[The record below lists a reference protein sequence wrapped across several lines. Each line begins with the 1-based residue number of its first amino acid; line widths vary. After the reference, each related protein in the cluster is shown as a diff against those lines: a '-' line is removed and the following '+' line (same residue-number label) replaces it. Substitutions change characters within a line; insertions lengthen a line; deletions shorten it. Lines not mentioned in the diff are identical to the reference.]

1 MENRESEQGLRKYS
15 DDRLIELTRRGQN
28 GAFDVL
34 AQRYLPLIRTKASL
48 YGGARTEYDDFI
60 QEGFLAFLHA
70 VKGFDAKAGASFST
84 YAGICIER
92 RFKSVYKSEKRLKN
106 IPSDRLVP
114 LTDDALGEKGE
125 AGVSPEQEL
134 IDKEAYHQMMLRI
147 QTELTPLERKILSF
161 YLSGLTYAQTA
172 DALKTSV
179 KSVDNALQRIRRK
192 LKSVQ

>member
-1 MENRESEQGLRKYS
+1 MENRESEQDLREYS
-15 DDRLIELTRRGQN
+15 DDRLIKLTRRGQN
-28 GAFDVL
+28 SAFDVL
-34 AQRYLPLIRTKASL
+34 AQRYLPLIRAKASL
-48 YGGARTEYDDFI
+48 YGGAKTELDDFI

-70 VKGFDAKAGASFST
+70 VKGFDEKAGASFST

-114 LTDDALGEKGE
+114 LTDDTLEEKGE

-134 IDKEAYHQMMLRI
+134 IDKEAYHQMMMRI
-147 QTELTPLERKILSF
+147 QTELTPFEQKVLSF
-161 YLSGLTYAQTA
+161 YLSGLSYAQTA
-172 DALKTSV
+172 DTLKTSV

-192 LKSVQ
+192 LKSV